1 MMTAVHR
8 AGNASFSKVAREGLR
23 AMNRILPFLLT
34 VVILAGRMCGEVPD
48 TPCNEAIL
56 ATVGSMPSGG
66 LYSASGTAN
75 AALRNAVTIRD
86 GRIQVD
92 AGKARPSYCSEAT
105 YLVFLK
111 VLSELAEKHAIS
123 IDERLAK
130 ALRPGSQPDGD
141 GVWGRWNANG
151 PGTAVLFHEQKLG
164 TNFTD
169 PRRAK
174 PGDFLKIFWN
184 DGIGS
189 NEHGHSVIFLG
200 MEQKGGLAFLRFWS
214 SNQPGGYG
222 EKSVPLSRIRRMLF
236 SRLEHPE
243 LIRFPDPWRDP
254 YLSRL
259 VHSPS
264 SIAEMEHHSG
274 IITPPPSRGPSLAPD
289 LR

>member
-1 MMTAVHR
+1 
-8 AGNASFSKVAREGLR
+8 
-23 AMNRILPFLLT
+23 MNRSTLFHLALMILCYKT
-34 VVILAGRMCGEVPD
+34 WGAESNATYNGK
-48 TPCNEAIL
+48 IL

-66 LYSASGTAN
+66 IYSASGTAN

-164 TNFTD
+164 TNFMD
-169 PRRAK
+169 PGKAK

-200 MEQKGGLAFLRFWS
+200 MEQEGGLAFLRFWS

-222 EKSVPLSRIRRMLF
+222 QKSVPLSRIRRMLF

-243 LIRFPDPWRDP
+243 LIRFPEPWRDP

-259 VHSPS
+259 VHSTS
-264 SIAEMEHHSG
+264 STAEMEHHSG
-274 IITPPPSRGPSLAPD
+274 IITPPPSRGPSLTPD

>member
-1 MMTAVHR
+1 MILCYKTWGAES
-8 AGNASFSKVAREGLR
+8 NATYNGK
-23 AMNRILPFLLT
+23 
-34 VVILAGRMCGEVPD
+34 
-48 TPCNEAIL
+48 IL

-66 LYSASGTAN
+66 IYSASGTAN

-123 IDERLAK
+123 IDEKLAK
-130 ALRPGSQPDGD
+130 ALRPGSQADGD
-141 GVWGRWNANG
+141 GIWGRWNANG

-169 PRRAK
+169 PGRAK

-184 DGIGS
+184 EGIGS

-200 MEQKGGLAFLRFWS
+200 TETKEKDGATFLRYWS

-243 LIRFPDPWRDP
+243 RVRCPEPWSDP

-259 VHSPS
+259 LHSPS
-264 SIAEMEHHSG
+264 SIAELENHSG
-274 IITPPPSRGPSLAPD
+274 ILIRPPSRGPSLAPD

>member
-1 MMTAVHR
+1 M
-8 AGNASFSKVAREGLR
+8 KL
-23 AMNRILPFLLT
+23 ILPFLLT
-34 VVILAGRMCGEVPD
+34 VVIVTGRMCGEVPD
-48 TPCNEAIL
+48 APCNDAIL
-56 ATVGSMPSGG
+56 ATIKSMPSGG
-66 LYSASGTAN
+66 MYSASGTAN

-86 GRIQVD
+86 GRILVD

-123 IDERLAK
+123 IDEKLTK
-130 ALRPGSQPDGD
+130 ALRPGSQADGD
-141 GVWGRWNANG
+141 GIWGRWNANG

-169 PRRAK
+169 PGRAK

-184 DGIGS
+184 EGIGS

-200 MEQKGGLAFLRFWS
+200 TETKEKDGATFLRFWS

-243 LIRFPDPWRDP
+243 LIRCPEPWRDP

-274 IITPPPSRGPSLAPD
+274 ILIRPPVTRPVARP
-289 LR
+289 